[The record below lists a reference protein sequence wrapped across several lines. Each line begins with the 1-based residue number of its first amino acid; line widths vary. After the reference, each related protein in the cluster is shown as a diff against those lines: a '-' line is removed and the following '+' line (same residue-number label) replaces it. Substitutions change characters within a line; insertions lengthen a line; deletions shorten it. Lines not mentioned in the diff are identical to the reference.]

1 MNRKSSIVRKLIFY
15 FLILNILTV
24 ISVGSYS
31 YYRAKDALVKR
42 TFDQLTSLRIEKK
55 NRIER
60 FFENR
65 ILDLNLVSKTDDVR
79 HILTLIEKQDRQLDV
94 TENKVQVEYKK
105 FLEKHFVAGNYYNL
119 FFVATPSGKHRVFP
133 ISSEK
138 KHEALT
144 NNSVHDGMIVMIKKV
159 NESKEVLIEDFI
171 QEEPM
176 NNSAIF
182 IGAPVYDT
190 AGSYTGAVVLE
201 LNIQVINS
209 IMYENNPH
217 NGLGNSGESY
227 LVGNDLLMRSTSR
240 FQQNSVFKTR
250 VNTEGVK
257 KALTGNTGTEKFTD
271 YRGVQVLS
279 SYSNV
284 NLPGLEWAILTEID
298 EQEAMIPIM
307 SIRNNILYI
316 SVLITLLLFVLV
328 YLAARRIS
336 QPIIRL
342 KHAAEKITSGN
353 YDVTVE
359 RLDSIDEVDN
369 LVDAFNE
376 MSKKIKEQ
384 TENLKLERSMRLS
397 SMLDGQEMERQRLSR
412 ELHDGLGQSILA
424 IRMRLERLEKAKP
437 ERAQEI
443 MGEVQE
449 LIADTIK
456 EVRSISNN
464 LMPAVLKD
472 FGLADALKNLCD
484 ELNAVADN
492 DITFNPDLERN
503 KISDKVST
511 YLYRMAQ
518 EALNNI
524 IKHSGAARA
533 TLTLDSDADHIRMII
548 SDDGKGFQYFEGM
561 RLCGNG
567 ISNIKERVHLIGGQ
581 VEISSKQDSGTT
593 IRILIPE

>member
-1 MNRKSSIVRKLIFY
+1 
-15 FLILNILTV
+15 LNILTV

-359 RLDSIDEVDN
+359 RLDSNDEVDN

>member
-15 FLILNILTV
+15 FLLLNILTV
-24 ISVGSYS
+24 ISVGAYS

-55 NRIER
+55 SRIER

-65 ILDLNLVSKTDDVR
+65 ILDLNLVAKTEDVQQ
-79 HILTLIEKQDRQLDV
+79 IISLIENQEQEAEV
-94 TENKVQVEYKK
+94 TESKVKEEYEK
-105 FLEKHFVAGNYYNL
+105 FLEKHFLAANYYN
-119 FFVATPSGKHRVFP
+119 FFFISTSTGNHMAFP
-133 ISSEK
+133 IAPD
-138 KHEALT
+138 KHVART
-144 NNSVHDGMIVMIKKV
+144 NNAVHHGMIVLSEKV

-171 QEEPM
+171 QEDSK

-182 IGAPVYDT
+182 IGAPVFDT
-190 AGSYTGAVVLE
+190 AGSYIGAVVME

-209 IMYENNPH
+209 IMYESNPR

-240 FQQNSVFKTR
+240 FQKNSVFKTR

-257 KALTGNTGTEKFTD
+257 KALAGNTGTEKFTD

-279 SYSNV
+279 SYSDV
-284 NLPGLEWAILTEID
+284 NLPGMKWAILAEID

-307 SIRNNILYI
+307 SIRDNILYI
-316 SVLITLLLFVLV
+316 SILITLLLFVLV
-328 YLAARRIS
+328 YLVARRIS

-342 KHAAEKITSGN
+342 KIAAEKITSGN

-359 RLDSIDEVDN
+359 RLDSNDEVDN

-424 IRMRLERLEKAKP
+424 IRMRLERLETAKP

-449 LIADTIK
+449 LITDTIK

-484 ELNAVADN
+484 ELNAVAN
-492 DITFNPDLERN
+492 IEITFYPDLKRN

-511 YLYRMAQ
+511 YLYRMSQ

-524 IKHSGAARA
+524 IKHSGAERA
-533 TLTLDSDADHIRMII
+533 TLTLEADDKNIRMII
-548 SDDGKGFQYFEGM
+548 SDDGKGFDYHEGM

-567 ISNIKERVHLIGGQ
+567 ISNIKERVHLIDGQ
-581 VEISSKQDSGTT
+581 VEISSRQGGGTT
-593 IRILIPE
+593 IHILIPE

>member
-316 SVLITLLLFVLV
+316 SVLITLLLFVPV

-359 RLDSIDEVDN
+359 RLDSNDEVDN

>member
-359 RLDSIDEVDN
+359 RLDSNDEVDN